1 MSLRPAICR
10 RSLRRVGLLLRL
22 DDALCDIAEDTPHAL
37 ALGDAPE
44 LAPITD
50 RDAVDA
56 VAGIAVVGQF
66 EHAVHVVAV
75 REIRPPRKTLAVDV
89 DRRQRQFRAVEP
101 DTSQVGRNRIVA
113 RRIGEADVEQ
123 QVARLLVVIVERQ
136 RDAVVQQPEVDAGV
150 ELEGLL
156 PDQAVV
162 GHRIGRGGRVA
173 VVGVERVVAAVGV
186 VQPDPVVARQPV
198 AHARLEHADRTV
210 LGPEPLLAD
219 HPSGRCRREIAPAV
233 ACGEFRRTVDAHRR
247 GEEVTPAVVV
257 VHTPEIG
264 DQALPRAGTLRIV
277 GDVRSPGVEHG
288 QLIRHGALHPHVEA
302 VEFVEHVFVARHGTQ
317 AVPVAE
323 RTLVVGIGLEIHAV
337 GLRKALFHGPYVRA
351 RRGVVLDIE
360 IAARMAV
367 VVGELPDQ
375 AQPVEH
381 LPVEVDRGRR
391 TLDRRPGIVVVIGV
405 VGGRYRRVVGAQ
417 RGRARQLLARLLA
430 VPVAVG
436 VRDGEPAYDRVAQA
450 ERRALEG
457 LLLDLRI
464 AERRRGP
471 EPPRHLKGRVAV
483 EREARIARRDPDP
496 AVVRI
501 ARRGGVL
508 DVVAAPVD
516 ADVVILPTCVA
527 EPLALLVVVLEY
539 DDAPRVHRVFD
550 PLVAGGNRFVR
561 PEVTGRPERSGRI
574 ARACR
579 LFAAQHRCR
588 IHAAAIPLH
597 ERRTHREDVIA
608 GVHQVELRGGRRPGP
623 LPLEYDPG
631 AEVFRTFL
639 RGDEDHAVR
648 RAGTVDARRRG
659 VLEERNGFDVVGIQ
673 PGHFADYAVDQ
684 HDRVVR
690 LVDRRSAADQ
700 EFGVCARCRI
710 GRSDPH
716 AGDASLQGVADRID
730 GDTLQEMPVEFADGR
745 SHRPARLRAVSDH
758 HHVLEH
764 GFVFLQHDVDGRPRP
779 DAFLPVGIA
788 YV

>member
-1 MSLRPAICR
+1 M
-10 RSLRRVGLLLRL
+10 
-22 DDALCDIAEDTPHAL
+22 
-37 ALGDAPE
+37 
-44 LAPITD
+44 
-50 RDAVDA
+50 
-56 VAGIAVVGQF
+56 
-66 EHAVHVVAV
+66 
-75 REIRPPRKTLAVDV
+75 
-89 DRRQRQFRAVEP
+89 
-101 DTSQVGRNRIVA
+101 
-113 RRIGEADVEQ
+113 
-123 QVARLLVVIVERQ
+123 
-136 RDAVVQQPEVDAGV
+136 
-150 ELEGLL
+150 
-156 PDQAVV
+156 
-162 GHRIGRGGRVA
+162 
-173 VVGVERVVAAVGV
+173 
-186 VQPDPVVARQPV
+186 
-198 AHARLEHADRTV
+198 
-210 LGPEPLLAD
+210 
-219 HPSGRCRREIAPAV
+219 
-233 ACGEFRRTVDAHRR
+233 
-247 GEEVTPAVVV
+247 
-257 VHTPEIG
+257 
-264 DQALPRAGTLRIV
+264 
-277 GDVRSPGVEHG
+277 
-288 QLIRHGALHPHVEA
+288 
-302 VEFVEHVFVARHGTQ
+302 
-317 AVPVAE
+317 
-323 RTLVVGIGLEIHAV
+323 
-337 GLRKALFHGPYVRA
+337 
-351 RRGVVLDIE
+351 
-360 IAARMAV
+360 
-367 VVGELPDQ
+367 
-375 AQPVEH
+375 
-381 LPVEVDRGRR
+381 
-391 TLDRRPGIVVVIGV
+391 
-405 VGGRYRRVVGAQ
+405 
-417 RGRARQLLARLLA
+417 
-430 VPVAVG
+430 
-436 VRDGEPAYDRVAQA
+436 
-450 ERRALEG
+450 
-457 LLLDLRI
+457 
-464 AERRRGP
+464 
-471 EPPRHLKGRVAV
+471 

-550 PLVAGGNRFVR
+550 PLVAGGNLLVR
-561 PEVTGRPERSGRI
+561 PEVTGRPERFGRI

-659 VLEERNGFDVVGIQ
+659 ILEERNGFDVVGIQ
-673 PGHFADYAVDQ
+673 SGHFADYAVDQ

-710 GRSDPH
+710 GRGDPH

-764 GFVFLQHDVDGRPRP
+764 GFVFLQYDVDGRLRP
-779 DAFLPVGIA
+779 DAFLAVGIA

>member
-1 MSLRPAICR
+1 
-10 RSLRRVGLLLRL
+10 
-22 DDALCDIAEDTPHAL
+22 
-37 ALGDAPE
+37 
-44 LAPITD
+44 
-50 RDAVDA
+50 
-56 VAGIAVVGQF
+56 
-66 EHAVHVVAV
+66 
-75 REIRPPRKTLAVDV
+75 
-89 DRRQRQFRAVEP
+89 
-101 DTSQVGRNRIVA
+101 
-113 RRIGEADVEQ
+113 
-123 QVARLLVVIVERQ
+123 
-136 RDAVVQQPEVDAGV
+136 
-150 ELEGLL
+150 
-156 PDQAVV
+156 
-162 GHRIGRGGRVA
+162 
-173 VVGVERVVAAVGV
+173 
-186 VQPDPVVARQPV
+186 
-198 AHARLEHADRTV
+198 
-210 LGPEPLLAD
+210 
-219 HPSGRCRREIAPAV
+219 
-233 ACGEFRRTVDAHRR
+233 
-247 GEEVTPAVVV
+247 
-257 VHTPEIG
+257 
-264 DQALPRAGTLRIV
+264 
-277 GDVRSPGVEHG
+277 
-288 QLIRHGALHPHVEA
+288 
-302 VEFVEHVFVARHGTQ
+302 
-317 AVPVAE
+317 
-323 RTLVVGIGLEIHAV
+323 
-337 GLRKALFHGPYVRA
+337 
-351 RRGVVLDIE
+351 
-360 IAARMAV
+360 MAV

-436 VRDGEPAYDRVAQA
+436 VGDGEPAYDRVAQA
-450 ERRALEG
+450 ERRTLEG

-464 AERRRGP
+464 AECRRGP

-501 ARRGGVL
+501 TRRGGVL

-527 EPLALLVVVLEY
+527 EPLALLVIVLED
-539 DDAPRVHRVFD
+539 DDAPGVHRVFD
-550 PLVAGGNRFVR
+550 PLVAGGNLLVR

-608 GVHQVELRGGRRPGP
+608 SVHQVELRGGRRPGP

-659 VLEERNGFDVVGIQ
+659 ILEERNGFDVVGIQ

-710 GRSDPH
+710 GRGDPH

-758 HHVLEH
+758 HHVLEY
-764 GFVFLQHDVDGRPRP
+764 GFVFLQYDVDGRPRP